1 MYYKNIYYE
10 KINNGDKNII
20 FLHGWQ
26 GSYKSFFHLK
36 DMIDKNINL
45 YFLDLP
51 GFGKSVLD
59 IAYNLNDY
67 SNIIFEFINDLNI
80 KDPLIVGHSFG
91 GRIAL
96 KMLENKGFKTIL
108 ISTPSIYKKSLK
120 TKIKLLI
127 NRIFKIS
134 FASKD
139 YKEANPVLKQ
149 VMNNVLRDTKYIKI
163 KELKN
168 TPLLIHGIYD
178 KDVKISI
185 SKILSKKIKAPII
198 KVASGHF
205 PQNEYPYLIAK
216 VIESYANS

>member
-1 MYYKNIYYE
+1 M
-10 KINNGDKNII
+10 KNII
-20 FLHGWQ
+20 
-26 GSYKSFFHLK
+26 
-36 DMIDKNINL
+36 DENINL

-51 GFGKSVLD
+51 GFGKSKID
-59 IAYNLNDY
+59 KAYNLNDY
-67 SNIIFEFINDLNI
+67 SNILFEFIEDLNI
-80 KDPLIVGHSFG
+80 IDPLIVGHSFG

-96 KMLENKGFKTIL
+96 KMLEIKGFKTVL

-149 VMNNVLRDTKYIKI
+149 VMNNALRDIKYIKI

-168 TPLLIHGIYD
+168 TPLLIHGVYD
-178 KDVKISI
+178 KDVKIRI
-185 SKILSKKIKAPII
+185 SKILSKKTKAPII

-205 PQNEYPYLIAK
+205 PQNENPYLIAK
-216 VIESYANS
+216 VIEAYVNS